1 MRQGGDRLR
10 RWPNGASATAAVRL
24 LAAVSIL
31 IALLAPRATA
41 HDLRPA
47 YLALTETAPD
57 TYAVHWKVP
66 ALGDLR
72 LALHPRFPAKSVET
86 ARDGVFLADAYV
98 ERWQLQLPGG
108 LAGKDIS
115 VDGLAGI
122 QTDVLLRIETLDG
135 ASQTARLTPAT
146 PSFTVAAAQGA
157 FDVAGSYFGLGVE
170 HILLGVDHLLFVLG
184 LLLLLDGWKRI
195 ALTVTAFTVA
205 HSIALAAATF
215 GVVHVPERLVNV
227 LIALSILFL
236 AVEVARVRLGERGLT
251 SRKPWLIAF
260 GFGLLHGLGFA
271 SGLAALG
278 LPPGDIPLALLSFN
292 LGVEA
297 GQLAFVLLVL
307 LLRQC
312 FDVLEFRWN
321 AVAAAIP
328 CYAIG
333 ISGAYWTLD
342 RILPLVTERVG

>member
-1 MRQGGDRLR
+1 
-10 RWPNGASATAAVRL
+10 
-24 LAAVSIL
+24 
-31 IALLAPRATA
+31 
-41 HDLRPA
+41 
-47 YLALTETAPD
+47 
-57 TYAVHWKVP
+57 VHWKVP

-72 LALHPRFPAKSVET
+72 LALHPRFPSGGVET
-86 ARDGVFLADAYV
+86 AHESAFLADSYV

-108 LAGKDIS
+108 LAGKEIS

-122 QTDVLLRIETLDG
+122 QTDVLLRVETLDG
-135 ASQTARLTPAT
+135 ASQTARLTPAN
-146 PSFTVAAAQGA
+146 PSYTIAAVQSA
-157 FDVAGSYFGLGVE
+157 FDVARSYFGLGVE
-170 HILLGVDHLLFVLG
+170 HILLGIDHLLFVLG
-184 LLLLLDGWKRI
+184 LLLLLDGWRQI

-205 HSIALAAATF
+205 HSITLALATF
-215 GVVHVPERLVNV
+215 GVVHVPDPLVNI

-236 AVEVARVRLGERGLT
+236 AVEVARARLGERGLT

-297 GQLAFVLLVL
+297 GQLAFVLIVL
-307 LLRQC
+307 LLRRC
-312 FDVLEFRWN
+312 FEVLQFRWN
-321 AVAAAIP
+321 PVAAAVP

-342 RILPLVTERVG
+342 RILPLVTERLG